1 VDAAPPV
8 RIARVI
14 GRLNVGGPAVQA
26 IHLARRLDDE
36 GFETLLLRG
45 CESPREGSMD
55 YLAEELGVEPVLIPS
70 MHREVGPADVP
81 ALFRLVRELRRYRP
95 AIVHTEAAKAGA
107 LGRLAALIAFPRK
120 RSRPVLV
127 HTFHGHSLEHYFP
140 RRKAAF
146 FLAIER
152 FLARHTTSV
161 IAVSDEVKHDLVR
174 LGVTSADRIRVI
186 QVGLDLGPFQLGGPE
201 RMDKRERKRAE
212 WSIPDG
218 AAVVTLVARVVPIK
232 RVDRFLRIAALL
244 AETEPDIHFVVVGD
258 GELQDDL
265 VESPE
270 ARSLGGRLHW
280 AGFERDMPAVCFA
293 SDCVVLTSDN
303 EGTPISL
310 VEAQAA
316 GVPAVSTRMGGAAS
330 VVQDGAGGRLVDRYD
345 EAGFATAVLDSL
357 ARSGEYGEGGRA
369 HVVERF
375 SLDRLATDL
384 AAVYRS
390 LLERR

>member
-1 VDAAPPV
+1 V

-26 IHLARRLDDE
+26 IHLARRMNDE
-36 GFETLLLRG
+36 GFETRLYRG

-55 YLAEELGVEPVLIPS
+55 YLAAELGVEPVLIPS
-70 MHREVGPADVP
+70 MHREVGLSDVP
-81 ALFRLVRELRRYRP
+81 ALLRLVRELRRYRP
-95 AIVHTEAAKAGA
+95 DIVHTEAAKAGT
-107 LGRLAALIAFPRK
+107 LGRLATLTGFR
-120 RSRPVLV
+120 RRNRPVVV

-152 FLARHTTSV
+152 FLARRTTSV
-161 IAVSDEVKHDLVR
+161 IAVSEEVKNDLVR
-174 LGVTSADRIRVI
+174 LGVTSAERIRVI
-186 QVGLDLGPFQLGGPE
+186 QVGLDLEPFQLQGPE
-201 RMDKRERKRAE
+201 RAGKRDRKRAD
-212 WSIPDG
+212 WGIPEG

-232 RVDRFLRIAALL
+232 RVDRFLRVASRL
-244 AETEPDIHFVVVGD
+244 ADSDPRVHFVVVGD
-258 GELQDDL
+258 GELQDSL
-265 VESPE
+265 VDSPE
-270 ARSLGGRLHW
+270 ARALDGRLHW

-303 EGTPISL
+303 EGTPVSL

-330 VVQDGAGGRLVDRYD
+330 VVQDGAGGRLVDRED
-345 EAGFATAVLDSL
+345 EEGFAAAVLDSL

-384 AAVYRS
+384 AALYRG
-390 LLERR
+390 LLERG